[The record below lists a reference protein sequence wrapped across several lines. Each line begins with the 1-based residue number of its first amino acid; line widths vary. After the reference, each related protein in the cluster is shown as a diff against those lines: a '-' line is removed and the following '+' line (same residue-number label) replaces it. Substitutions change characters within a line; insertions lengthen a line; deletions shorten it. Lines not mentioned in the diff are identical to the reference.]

1 MKILVI
7 IPAKT
12 DSRRLSGKNM
22 RKIGNK
28 TLIEI
33 AVEYAKESKNVDS
46 IIVSTDSS
54 EVKDYVESAN
64 LCKCIMRGENLSG
77 EAEVFEV
84 YENARKLSG
93 EEVDYVIGLQPDNPD
108 RKLKLDEAISY
119 VIDND
124 LDDFFTVGV
133 DGKKNGAIRIYRSQ
147 LDTISNPK
155 VSTLLDDCTNVHH
168 ESDLAKATRSILI
181 DPNPLNL
188 KPNKVFIIAEAAC
201 NHMCSLELAKA
212 MIDCA
217 AEAGADAIKFQTYK
231 GERIVTKYAP
241 AFWGKET
248 MKQTE
253 YYKRLDKFDK
263 DDYAYLFDFA
273 KQKNILPFSTPF
285 GIEDADMLN
294 DLGMEIFKIPSFEIV
309 NLDLLKHVAGY
320 GKPII
325 LSTGAAT
332 YEEINRA
339 IDIILSKGNPHLA
352 LNACTLSY
360 HTEDKDANLSRIRT
374 LKKMYPN
381 FLIGMSD
388 HTLPDENMA
397 IPAISVALGARI
409 IEKHYTMSRTMT
421 GSGHY
426 FSLEPNDV
434 RKMVHNIRLFETV
447 LGDGE
452 MGTTEIEERAKMGG
466 RKSIVAKRDIKAH
479 EILTKNMLTYKR
491 PGNGISPDQVEEL
504 LGKEAVKEIKED
516 FQIDWE
522 DIS

>member
-1 MKILVI
+1 MRFLVV
-7 IPAKT
+7 IPAK
-12 DSRRLSGKNM
+12 SGSKRLPGKNM

-33 AVEYAKESKNVDS
+33 AIEYAKKSNHDVN
-46 IIVSTDSS
+46 IVVSTDSS
-54 EVKDYVESAN
+54 EIKDHVESAN

-77 EAEVFEV
+77 ETEVFEV
-84 YENARKLSG
+84 YENARKLYN

-108 RKLKLDEAISY
+108 RKLELDEAISY
-119 VIDND
+119 VIDNN

-133 DGKKNGAIRIYRSQ
+133 DGKRNGSIRIFRNQ
-147 LDTISNPK
+147 LETISKPK
-155 VSTLLDDCTNVHH
+155 MNTLIDDCTNIHH
-168 ESDLAKATRSILI
+168 ESDLAKAARSILI
-181 DPNPLNL
+181 DANPLHL
-188 KPNKVFIIAEAAC
+188 EPNKVFIIAEAAC
-201 NHMCSLELAKA
+201 NHMCSIELAKA

-241 AFWGKET
+241 AFWGTET

-263 DDYAYLFDFA
+263 EDYVFLFDYA
-273 KQKNILPFSTPF
+273 KKRGILPFSTPF

-309 NLDLLKHVAGY
+309 NLDLLEHIAGF

-339 IDIILSKGNPHLA
+339 IDIVLSKGNPHLA

-360 HTEDKDANLSRIRT
+360 HTEDKDANLSRIQT

-397 IPAISVALGARI
+397 IPAISVALGARM
-409 IEKHYTMSRTMT
+409 IEKHYTMSRTLT

-426 FSLEPNDV
+426 FSLEPHDL
-434 RKMVHNIRLFETV
+434 RKMVHNIRLFEVV
-447 LGDGE
+447 LGNGE

-466 RKSIVAKRDIKAH
+466 RKSIVAKRDIKTN
-479 EILTKNMLTYKR
+479 EVLTKNMLTFKR
-491 PGNGISPDQVEEL
+491 PGNGISPDQMEKL
-504 LGKEAVKEIKED
+504 LGKEVVKEIRED
-516 FQIDWE
+516 FQIEWK
-522 DIS
+522 DIK

>member
-1 MKILVI
+1 MRFLVV
-7 IPAKT
+7 IPAK
-12 DSRRLSGKNM
+12 SGSKRLEEKNT

-33 AVEYAKESKNVDS
+33 AVDYAKKSQHIDNIV
-46 IIVSTDSS
+46 VSTDSS
-54 EVKDYVESAN
+54 EIKEHVESAN

-77 EAEVFEV
+77 ETEVFAV
-84 YENARKLSG
+84 YENALKLSG

-119 VIDND
+119 VIDNN

-133 DGKKNGAIRIYRSQ
+133 DGKKNGSIRIFRSS
-147 LDTISNPK
+147 LETISNPK
-155 VSTLLDDCTNVHH
+155 VNTLVDDCTNIHH
-168 ESDLAKATRSILI
+168 ASDLAKATRSIMI

-188 KPNKVFIIAEAAC
+188 ESNKVFIIAEAAC
-201 NHMCSLELAKA
+201 NHMCSIELAKA

-241 AFWGKET
+241 AFWGTET

-253 YYKRLDKFDK
+253 YYKKLDKFDK
-263 DDYAYLFDFA
+263 EDYAFLFDYA

-309 NLDLLKHVAGY
+309 NLDLLEHIAGF
-320 GKPII
+320 GKPMI

-360 HTEDKDANLSRIRT
+360 HTEDKDANLSRIQT

-397 IPAISVALGARI
+397 IPAISVALGARM
-409 IEKHYTMSRTMT
+409 IEKHYTMSRTLT

-426 FSLEPNDV
+426 FSLEPNDI
-434 RKMVHNIRLFETV
+434 RKMVHNIRLFEIV

-466 RKSIVAKRDIKAH
+466 RKSIVAKRDIKTN
-479 EILTKNMLTYKR
+479 EILTKNMLTFKR
-491 PGNGISPDQVEEL
+491 PGNGISPDQVEKL
-504 LGKEAVKEIKED
+504 LGKEVVKEIKHD
-516 FQIDWE
+516 FQIDWK
-522 DIS
+522 DIK

>member
-1 MKILVI
+1 MRFLVV
-7 IPAKT
+7 IPAKSGSKRLT
-12 DSRRLSGKNM
+12 DKNM

-33 AVEYAKESKNVDS
+33 AVNHAKKSQHINNIV
-46 IIVSTDSS
+46 VSTDSS
-54 EVKDYVESAN
+54 KIKEHVESAN

-77 EAEVFEV
+77 ETEVFEV
-84 YENARKLSG
+84 YENALKLSG

-119 VIDND
+119 VIENN
-124 LDDFFTVGV
+124 LDDFFTVGI
-133 DGKKNGAIRIYRSQ
+133 DGKKNGSIRIFRSS
-147 LDTISNPK
+147 LKAISNPK
-155 VSTLLDDCTNVHH
+155 VNSLVDDCTNIHH
-168 ESDLAKATRSILI
+168 ASDLAKATRSILI

-188 KPNKVFIIAEAAC
+188 EPNKVFIIAEAAC

-217 AEAGADAIKFQTYK
+217 SEAGADAIKFQTYK

-241 AFWGKET
+241 AFWGTET

-253 YYKRLDKFDK
+253 YYKKLDRFDK
-263 DDYAYLFDFA
+263 EDYAFLFDYA
-273 KQKNILPFSTPF
+273 KQKKILPFSTPF

-294 DLGMEIFKIPSFEIV
+294 DLGMEIFKVPSFEIV
-309 NLDLLKHVAGY
+309 NLDLLEHIAGL

-339 IDIILSKGNPHLA
+339 IDIILSKGNPRLA

-360 HTEDKDANLSRIRT
+360 HTEDKDANLSRIQT

-397 IPAISVALGARI
+397 IPAISVALGARM
-409 IEKHYTMSRTMT
+409 IEKHYTMSRTLT

-426 FSLEPNDV
+426 FSLEPNDI
-434 RKMVHNIRLFETV
+434 RKMVHNIRLFEIV

-466 RKSIVAKRDIKAH
+466 RKSIVAKRDIKTN
-479 EILTKNMLTYKR
+479 EILTKNMLTFKR
-491 PGNGISPDQVEEL
+491 PGNGISPDQVEKL
-504 LGKEAVKEIKED
+504 LGKEVVNEIKHD
-516 FQIDWE
+516 FQIDWK
-522 DIS
+522 DIK